1 MATAAE
7 VLPLTWYAEDQAI
20 GKGLN
25 YTYPVWSSATANAN
39 ANVEIP
45 GPPAKLG
52 DVCTGNN
59 GSRWVFVQASS
70 TITAGN
76 VIYINQQFMANVLS
90 SASLIISSYGITA
103 PTSNMKIGFA
113 QFNNG
118 LPSSI
123 RLSTT
128 QVVAN
133 PNDYFWACLGAE
145 AGLQVNI
152 GATSCQRGAVNP
164 VLSQTMKGAIVTT
177 IDPGTSVSFVNLIG
191 RVAVITTNTQT
202 SVVLDL
208 CRVCKL
214 KHLRSMVQKMFCI
227 LHTMKC
233 MIHMHSLVTLR
244 LVYT

>member
-7 VLPLTWYAEDQAI
+7 VLPFTWYAEDQAI

-25 YTYPVWSSATANAN
+25 YTFTVWSSATANAN

-45 GPPAKLG
+45 AAPAKLG
-52 DVCTGNN
+52 DTCTGNYN
-59 GSRWVFVQASS
+59 SRWIFVQAST

-76 VIYINQQFMANVLS
+76 LVYINQQFVANVLS

-103 PTSNMKIGFA
+103 VTSNIKIGFA

-133 PNDYFWACLGAE
+133 ANDYFWACLGAD

-152 GATSCQRGAVNP
+152 GATSCQRGAVIP

-177 IDPGTSVSFVNLIG
+177 IDPGTSVSVVNLLNLYINTSLDSTTSSVSQTATDCFTID
-191 RVAVITTNTQT
+191 RVRVSVTTTA
-202 SVVLDL
+202 
-208 CRVCKL
+208 
-214 KHLRSMVQKMFCI
+214 
-227 LHTMKC
+227 
-233 MIHMHSLVTLR
+233 
-244 LVYT
+244 

>member
-52 DVCTGNN
+52 DVCAGNN

-133 PNDYFWACLGAE
+133 PSDYFWACLGAE

-152 GATSCQRGAVNP
+152 GATSCQRGAVVP
-164 VLSQTMKGAIVTT
+164 LLSQAMKGAIVTT
-177 IDPGTSVSFVNLIG
+177 IDPGTSVSFVNLLNLYINTSLDPTTSSVSQTATDCFTID
-191 RVAVITTNTQT
+191 RVRVSVSST
-202 SVVLDL
+202 S
-208 CRVCKL
+208 
-214 KHLRSMVQKMFCI
+214 
-227 LHTMKC
+227 
-233 MIHMHSLVTLR
+233 
-244 LVYT
+244 